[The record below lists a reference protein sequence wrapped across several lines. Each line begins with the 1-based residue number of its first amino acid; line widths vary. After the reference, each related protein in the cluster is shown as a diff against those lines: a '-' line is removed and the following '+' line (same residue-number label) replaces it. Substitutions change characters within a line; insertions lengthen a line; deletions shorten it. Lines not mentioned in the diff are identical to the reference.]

1 MRYLLLCCLLFL
13 GLESY
18 AQRDSTNS
26 DTSRVQLLHSNKG
39 RGESRADGRY
49 LFLEGEVHFK
59 QKEMHLWCDTA
70 QQAPNDQVLA
80 YGDVEMLQDDSI
92 RAFSDSL
99 RYDGIKREAELKN
112 QVVLQ
117 DSSMTLFTDY
127 LHYDLAQKKAS
138 YPQGVLIVSDSS
150 QLQSKRGY
158 YELESKMAYFV
169 DSVRLNHP
177 KYKLITDSMAFNTEE
192 EKSYFL
198 APTYM
203 YDDENLVYCES
214 GYYDNKAE
222 RAELTG
228 SPYYLQ
234 RKGQNSRRASADTI
248 LYVGSED
255 SYYLIGNAILE
266 EESQKVYADTIV
278 RRGMKG
284 RFEFLGHPRFE
295 RKGKEGN
302 QEILA
307 GDSYYDEEKE
317 AMVFQDGVTAKR
329 GSQILRSE
337 TLEYSESRKEA
348 WAKGQ
353 VILED
358 TVEQS
363 RLMAGSVYYNDS
375 TGQMLAQDHPIALML
390 LDGDSLWMTAD
401 TFRMEKDSA
410 GAYQLRAYHQVQV
423 FKSDIQALGDS
434 LVYNEAD
441 SLFELRGNP
450 RIWLDSVQFTAD
462 TLRGRLADQSLQELF
477 LLQHAFMASS
487 KEEVYF
493 NQIKARDIRAHFQNN
508 ELQRAD
514 IQYNGEMVY
523 YALDEQGRYAGVND
537 MDCSDMQVR
546 FKERNVDRIKFMGQP
561 KAVLY
566 PMGQVKH
573 EKLQLKGFKW
583 LEAERPKD
591 RWSLTGPYAW
601 GLKAAALPEIPP
613 AASPNEIPELEEP
626 KEKPSLSP
634 EELSNQKRRGG
645 KK

>member
-1 MRYLLLCCLLFL
+1 
-13 GLESY
+13 
-18 AQRDSTNS
+18 
-26 DTSRVQLLHSNKG
+26 
-39 RGESRADGRY
+39 
-49 LFLEGEVHFK
+49 
-59 QKEMHLWCDTA
+59 
-70 QQAPNDQVLA
+70 
-80 YGDVEMLQDDSI
+80 
-92 RAFSDSL
+92 
-99 RYDGIKREAELKN
+99 
-112 QVVLQ
+112 
-117 DSSMTLFTDY
+117 
-127 LHYDLAQKKAS
+127 
-138 YPQGVLIVSDSS
+138 
-150 QLQSKRGY
+150 
-158 YELESKMAYFV
+158 
-169 DSVRLNHP
+169 
-177 KYKLITDSMAFNTEE
+177 
-192 EKSYFL
+192 
-198 APTYM
+198 
-203 YDDENLVYCES
+203 
-214 GYYDNKAE
+214 
-222 RAELTG
+222 
-228 SPYYLQ
+228 
-234 RKGQNSRRASADTI
+234 
-248 LYVGSED
+248 
-255 SYYLIGNAILE
+255 
-266 EESQKVYADTIV
+266 
-278 RRGMKG
+278 
-284 RFEFLGHPRFE
+284 
-295 RKGKEGN
+295 
-302 QEILA
+302 
-307 GDSYYDEEKE
+307 
-317 AMVFQDGVTAKR
+317 
-329 GSQILRSE
+329 
-337 TLEYSESRKEA
+337 
-348 WAKGQ
+348 
-353 VILED
+353 
-358 TVEQS
+358 
-363 RLMAGSVYYNDS
+363 MAGSVYYNDS

-493 NQIKARDIRAHFQNN
+493 NQIKARDIRAHFQDN

-601 GLKAAALPEIPP
+601 GLKAAALPELPP
-613 AASPNEIPELEEP
+613 AASPDEIPELEEP